1 MRRRTFDDYVR
12 LLFEELPN
20 LIPFLKKKRI
30 AKNLDDKKAVIM
42 ANLYECLMDPNH
54 TLPDRNYKIFTLLED
69 MGVRMMQIGTKG
81 GGYYEPYRRFRVL
94 FRDVELIVGIGM
106 HRFLNRVRSIL
117 CVSVQIGEEGK
128 PHHSLQLA
136 VDDYMTIK
144 GRTCIFTHRGIIG
157 LGALGSGKSAVL
169 REKYVKPL
177 YPSIMTENGYLLGKL
192 NKKKLW
198 YLSDRSMS
206 KFVENLIS
214 YAIVRDLY
222 REDAKKE
229 KESVN

>member
-1 MRRRTFDDYVR
+1 MRRRTFDNYVR
-12 LLFEELPN
+12 LPFEELPS
-20 LIPFLKKKRI
+20 LIPFLKQKRI

-81 GGYYEPYRRFRVL
+81 N
-94 FRDVELIVGIGM
+94 VELVVGVGM

-144 GRTCIFTHRGIIG
+144 NRTCIFTHKGNIG
-157 LGALGSGKSAVL
+157 LGALGSGKIIVL

-177 YPSIMTENGYLLGKL
+177 YPSIITENGYLLGKL
-192 NKKKLW
+192 NRKRLW
-198 YLSDRSMS
+198 YLSDRSMA